1 MATGPTHSFQGGD
14 NNTMRT
20 TIIPDI
26 DFQDRVKRLQLELAA
41 ADLDVLITYSSE
53 SEAAS
58 SRYLA
63 DFWPFFDFAGVIVP
77 REGAPALVTG
87 GPESYEFAK
96 QFSRIKDIHIHPL
109 FVESSAPDW
118 VPPVT
123 YEDFAVDPEIGLRP
137 APEANRRS
145 RLEHL
150 PAPHLRRPPT
160 RSGRGRN
167 RARRRGVAPHQVHQV
182 TLRDR
187 RDPPGVLDHRTG
199 DD

>member
-1 MATGPTHSFQGGD
+1 
-14 NNTMRT
+14 MRT

-87 GPESYEFAK
+87 GPESYEFAR

-109 FVESSAPDW
+109 FVGELRARLGAAGDLRG
-118 VPPVT
+118 
-123 YEDFAVDPEIGLRP
+123 FRLDPEIGLRP
-137 APEANRRS
+137 AAEADRRG

-150 PAPHLRRPPT
+150 PAPDLRRLAT
-160 RSGRGRN
+160 RRGRGRN
-167 RARRRGVAPHQVHQV
+167 RAGRRGVAPHQMHQV
-182 TLRDR
+182 AATRSPR
-187 RDPPGVLDHRTG
+187 SARRTG
-199 DD
+199 SPNRR